1 MERVAPKQ
9 INAKSKKS
17 VVYLRI
23 FLNKRTYNMKKLTV
37 LSIVA
42 ASLLLV
48 GCGESSTGAEA
59 KAATEAPA
67 HESASSAHEAVAS
80 HSEKAAEKASEA
92 VAEVKEAVVEKAA
105 EAKEAVAEKAT
116 EVKDAV
122 AEKAAAATAAVAA
135 TATAAVEKTKEA
147 ATEVAEKA
155 TEAVAA
161 ATGPDGTALYAKCAG
176 CHGADGKTAAL
187 GKSAVIAGQAAAD
200 LETKIAGY
208 KAGTL
213 DAAGMGS
220 LMKGQVAAYS
230 DEDIK
235 AVSAYI
241 SGL

>member
-1 MERVAPKQ
+1 
-9 INAKSKKS
+9 
-17 VVYLRI
+17 
-23 FLNKRTYNMKKLTV
+23 MKKLTV

-59 KAATEAPA
+59 KAAAETKVEAPA
-67 HESASSAHEAVAS
+67 AGHATEAKTEAT
-80 HSEKAAEKASEA
+80 EAKKCGADKMAAA
-92 VAEVKEAVVEKAA
+92 KEAASTAVEKT
-105 EAKEAVAEKAT
+105 KEAVAEKAT
-116 EVKDAV
+116 EVKEAV

-147 ATEVAEKA
+147 ASAVAEKA
-155 TEAVAA
+155 TEAVAE
-161 ATGPDGTALYAKCAG
+161 ATGPDGKALFAKCAG

-200 LETKIAGY
+200 LETKINGY
-208 KAGTL
+208 KAGTVNV
-213 DAAGMGS
+213 AGMGA

-230 DEDIK
+230 DADIK
-235 AVSAYI
+235 AVATYI

>member
-1 MERVAPKQ
+1 
-9 INAKSKKS
+9 
-17 VVYLRI
+17 
-23 FLNKRTYNMKKLTV
+23 MKKLTV

-59 KAATEAPA
+59 KAAAETKVEAPA
-67 HESASSAHEAVAS
+67 A
-80 HSEKAAEKASEA
+80 
-92 VAEVKEAVVEKAA
+92 VEKT
-105 EAKEAVAEKAT
+105 KEAVAEKAT
-116 EVKDAV
+116 EVKEAV

-147 ATEVAEKA
+147 ASAVADKA

-161 ATGPDGTALYAKCAG
+161 ATGPDGKALFAKCAG

-200 LETKIAGY
+200 LETKIHGY

-213 DAAGMGS
+213 NTAGMGA

-230 DEDIK
+230 DADIK
-235 AVSAYI
+235 AVATYI

>member
-1 MERVAPKQ
+1 
-9 INAKSKKS
+9 
-17 VVYLRI
+17 
-23 FLNKRTYNMKKLTV
+23 MKKLTV

-48 GCGESSTGAEA
+48 GCNESSTGAEA
-59 KAATEAPA
+59 KAATETTHEVAKTAEA
-67 HESASSAHEAVAS
+67 HASNAADEAKAAAAVAV
-80 HSEKAAEKASEA
+80 EKTKTAVAEKAT
-92 VAEVKEAVVEKAA
+92 EV
-105 EAKEAVAEKAT
+105 KEAVAEKAA

-122 AEKAAAATAAVAA
+122 AEKAAAATAAVTGAA
-135 TATAAVEKTKEA
+135 TAAASA
-147 ATEVAEKA
+147 VAEKA

-161 ATGPDGTALYAKCAG
+161 ATGPDGKALFAKCAG

-200 LETKIAGY
+200 LETKINGY

-213 DAAGMGS
+213 NTAGMGA
-220 LMKGQVAAYS
+220 LMKGQVASYS

-235 AVSAYI
+235 AVSAFI

>member
-1 MERVAPKQ
+1 
-9 INAKSKKS
+9 
-17 VVYLRI
+17 
-23 FLNKRTYNMKKLTV
+23 MKKLTV

-48 GCGESSTGAEA
+48 GCNESSTGAEA
-59 KAATEAPA
+59 KAATETAKVEAPA
-67 HESASSAHEAVAS
+67 AGHEA
-80 HSEKAAEKASEA
+80 KAEATEAKKCGEGKCGGDKKSEA
-92 VAEVKEAVVEKAA
+92 TTVEKTKEAVIEKAT
-105 EAKEAVAEKAT
+105 EVKDAVAEKAT

-147 ATEVAEKA
+147 ASAVANKA
-155 TEAVAA
+155 TEAVAK
-161 ATGPDGTALYAKCAG
+161 ATGSDGKALFAKCAG

-213 DAAGMGS
+213 NTSGMGA